1 MQVLVDTAE
10 EEANIYKAKIAELE
24 QAVKQV
30 SEKSANSTPEVCA
43 YMTWRKNING
53 VLINIKVLYQL
64 PSNPCF

>member
-30 SEKSANSTPEVCA
+30 SERSANSTPEV
-43 YMTWRKNING
+43 
-53 VLINIKVLYQL
+53 
-64 PSNPCF
+64 

>member
-30 SEKSANSTPEVCA
+30 SERSANSTPEVCA
-43 YMTWRKNING
+43 YVTWQKRE
-53 VLINIKVLYQL
+53 
-64 PSNPCF
+64 C